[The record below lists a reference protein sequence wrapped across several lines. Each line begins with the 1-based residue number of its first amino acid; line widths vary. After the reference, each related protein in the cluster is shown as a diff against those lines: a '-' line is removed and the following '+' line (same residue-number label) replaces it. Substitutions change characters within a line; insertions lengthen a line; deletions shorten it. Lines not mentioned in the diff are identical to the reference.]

1 MPNLFQNFLNQ
12 VNRGYGQLDKNVFKG
27 VLPGG
32 AASPLSTPKATIQ
45 KIASPQGARDFV
57 AIPLLDTAMQAGVV
71 PAAPAMFARFLSGTE
86 QPLTKLHPDLLK
98 EIPAAVEKA
107 STPQA
112 VTNPEWEQAYNQA
125 LTENKSKFKDPVIA
139 KMFAV
144 DYMNKLQIPREI
156 QNTLVI
162 DKQGRIPIQ
171 YEHYGSPSALT
182 ETLGQFYA
190 DKQTGEITDRYDFN
204 YYMPDNVHPS
214 LTNVKA
220 GFDILKAGNPRG
232 LIPFSNA
239 LGLIKPGSGYPIQV
253 KP

>member
-1 MPNLFQNFLNQ
+1 MELFQQLLNKAKQ
-12 VNRGYGQLDKNVFKG
+12 KYGQADRNIFGGL
-27 VLPGG
+27 LPGG

-57 AIPLLDTAMQAGVV
+57 AVPLLDTAMQAGVV
-71 PAAPAMFARFLSGTE
+71 PATPAMFARFLSGTE

-107 STPQA
+107 STPQT
-112 VTNPEWEQAYNQA
+112 VTNPEWNQAYNQVLA
-125 LTENKSKFKDPVIA
+125 EKKAEFKDPVTA
-139 KMFAV
+139 KMFAM
-144 DYMNKLQIPREI
+144 DYMNKSQIPREI

-162 DKQGRIPIQ
+162 DKQGRIPVQ
-171 YEHYGSPSALT
+171 YGHYGDFSALT

-190 DKQTGEITDRYDFN
+190 DKKTGEITDRYDFN
-204 YYMPDNVHPS
+204 YYMPDNLDPD
-214 LTNVKA
+214 LTNIKS
-220 GFDILKAGNPRG
+220 GFDLLRGGNPRG